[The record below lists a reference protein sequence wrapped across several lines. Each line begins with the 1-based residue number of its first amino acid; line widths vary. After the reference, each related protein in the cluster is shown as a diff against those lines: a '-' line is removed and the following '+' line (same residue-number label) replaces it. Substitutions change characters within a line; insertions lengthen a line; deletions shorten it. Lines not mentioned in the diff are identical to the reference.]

1 MGTGELPW
9 KGWGVTLRRF
19 DFEYEGVTSVRR
31 WMKYWGGGGTLRSTG
46 IPCGGEQQYSQS
58 PHGYGDQDKLR
69 LGGSLGWSAD
79 LTLRVYDHE
88 EVF

>member
-46 IPCGGEQQYSQS
+46 IPCGGE
-58 PHGYGDQDKLR
+58 
-69 LGGSLGWSAD
+69 
-79 LTLRVYDHE
+79 
-88 EVF
+88 

>member
-31 WMKYWGGGGTLRSTG
+31 WMKYWGGGITWLKCR
-46 IPCGGEQQYSQS
+46 PYLENLQV
-58 PHGYGDQDKLR
+58 KLHE
-69 LGGSLGWSAD
+69 SLGRIHLCWSFAFV
-79 LTLRVYDHE
+79 LLWSIKWVTE
-88 EVF
+88 